1 MAGERAGERLSVRF
15 ESAQLSAILH
25 RPEAGSDVTLLLA
38 HGAGAGFEHAHMQA
52 LSNALLEVGIGSM
65 RFNFPFTEQQ
75 RRRADSKPVA
85 MAAIAA
91 ARDALSARV
100 DGPVVLAGHS
110 FGGRMA
116 THAVAE
122 LGVESPALVL
132 FSFPLH
138 PPKKPSIERAAH
150 LGEVNAPM
158 LFVNGTRDALAER
171 ALLDGVAADLGAAA
185 RVVWLEGADHGF
197 HVRKRDLAA
206 GAPEPYGAAAQA
218 VSEFLSR
225 L

>member
-1 MAGERAGERLSVRF
+1 MPDEWASERLSVRF
-15 ESAQLSAILH
+15 ESGQLSGILQ
-25 RPEAGSDVTLLLA
+25 RPDASSDVTLLLA
-38 HGAGAGFEHAHMQA
+38 HGAGAGFEHAHMRA
-52 LSNALLEVGIGSM
+52 LSNALLEAGIGSM

-75 RRRADSKPVA
+75 RRRVDSKPVA

-100 DGPVVLAGHS
+100 DGPIVLAGHS

-122 LGVESPALVL
+122 LGLECPALVL

-138 PPKKPSIERAAH
+138 PSKKPSIERAAH
-150 LGEVNAPM
+150 LDEVGVPM
-158 LFVNGTRDALAER
+158 LFVNGTRDTLAER
-171 ALLDGVAADLGAAA
+171 DLLDGVVAGLGASA

-206 GAPEPYGAAAQA
+206 GAPEPYSAAAQA
-218 VSEFLSR
+218 VREFLGQ